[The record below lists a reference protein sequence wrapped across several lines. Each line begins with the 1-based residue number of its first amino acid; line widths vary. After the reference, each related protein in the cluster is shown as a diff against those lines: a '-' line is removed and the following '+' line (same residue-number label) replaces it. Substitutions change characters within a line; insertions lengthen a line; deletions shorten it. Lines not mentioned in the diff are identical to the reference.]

1 MTRRGLLSQ
10 TRPNFGL
17 QRTWPCFR
25 VAWLQAV
32 TGVGFGRLIAAAIGL
47 ATPLKRRVR
56 LHRTRSEKGA
66 GKRKTIMAATVQSA
80 ITTPAT
86 PSTLGPVAA
95 SERLRL
101 LDILRGFAILGM
113 IIVHFS
119 GPDTVT
125 EAQAVGGP
133 TGATIFQA
141 MLWFVHEKA
150 ATTFTILF
158 GVGFAIQLRRA
169 DARREDVR
177 WRFLRRLLGVAAFGV
192 VTAALAG
199 AVTLIGYAY
208 AGVWLLFVRRWSTRA
223 LGVALLAST
232 TLIGVWNVA
241 VGSYQWATIGVER
254 ANAVYESP
262 RPVPPANQAADER
275 LRAARQ
281 GTNFAR
287 LAAANV
293 VSSVYW
299 GPYTDLRGD
308 WQRGI
313 RGALLDSLNGPFPF
327 FLIGLLALRLGVFE
341 RPADH
346 RRLLVAAMLVGAA
359 LWAIDIWAL
368 HQTLWPWLPVIPGVQ
383 VARPIYNG
391 FVFGSEDGVYL
402 SLTYIGAITW
412 LVGFS
417 KASEHRLD
425 VIFGA
430 AGRLALTNYILQ
442 FAVRSVL
449 LDQYGFGV
457 RLTPQLGAVAAVILF
472 GTLAAFSRWWIARF
486 RLGPAEWVLRS
497 LTYARLQP
505 LRWPAAQAV

>member
-1 MTRRGLLSQ
+1 M
-10 TRPNFGL
+10 
-17 QRTWPCFR
+17 
-25 VAWLQAV
+25 
-32 TGVGFGRLIAAAIGL
+32 
-47 ATPLKRRVR
+47 
-56 LHRTRSEKGA
+56 
-66 GKRKTIMAATVQSA
+66 
-80 ITTPAT
+80 
-86 PSTLGPVAA
+86 GPVAP
-95 SERLRL
+95 SERLPV

-125 EAQAVGGP
+125 EAQAIGGA

-141 MLWFVHEKA
+141 MGWFVHNKA
-150 ATTFTILF
+150 TATFTILF

-177 WRFLRRLLGVAAFGV
+177 WRFLRRLLGMAGFGV
-192 VTAALAG
+192 LTAALTRAD
-199 AVTLIGYAY
+199 TLIGYAY
-208 AGVWLLFVRRWSTRA
+208 AGVWLLFVRRWPTRA
-223 LGVALLAST
+223 LLIALLGSA
-232 TLIGVWNVA
+232 TLGSVWNVA
-241 VGSYQWATIGVER
+241 VGSYQWATMGVER
-254 ANAVYESP
+254 ANAVYEAP
-262 RPVPPANQAADER
+262 RAVPPAKQAADET
-275 LRAARQ
+275 LRAAQR
-281 GTNFAR
+281 GTSFAR

-293 VSSVYW
+293 VSTLYW
-299 GPYTDLRGD
+299 GPSADLWGD

-313 RGALLDSLNGPFPF
+313 PGALVGSLSGPFPF

-341 RPADH
+341 RPGDH
-346 RRLLVAAMLVGAA
+346 RRLLIAAMLVGAA

-368 HQTLWPWLPVIPGVQ
+368 HKTLWPWLPVIPGIQ

-402 SLTYIGAITW
+402 ALTYVAAITW

-417 KASEHRLD
+417 KTSERRLAA
-425 VIFGA
+425 IFGA
-430 AGRLALTNYILQ
+430 AGRLALTNYIVQ

-486 RLGPAEWVLRS
+486 RLGPAEWLLRS

-505 LRWPAAQAV
+505 LRRPAVQGV